1 METLIMREIPE
12 KILDTFDELKE
23 SLDFYIQLKY
33 INGYYYVYR
42 ATSKWDSE
50 EKKVKKITTY
60 FGRITY
66 DGEFLEKESTKRIT
80 QSSKEIYEYGNVAL
94 AHHLIGDA
102 EEILR
107 KIAPYPQ
114 DLIAMAILKAIDP
127 MPLRL
132 LSSQWSKMYLSKT
145 MNAHLSPNHISS
157 VLRVIGSNV
166 SSWYELFSL
175 LTPKDDLLLYD
186 LTAIMTYSEN
196 IKMAEKGYN
205 SNHSYLDQI
214 GVVMAFSN
222 TESLPIGLEVFHGS
236 MRDVKTIRDF
246 VQRLPK
252 KDIGFIFDRGF
263 SSYELLDELR
273 EDHIN
278 YIVPLKKNSVYLEV
292 DKIEWTENFLYRDRP
307 IRCGKLETP
316 RGTLFC
322 YEDPELKG
330 EQESTLLRNLIEGK
344 IKQEEYDLKKQK
356 AGIIGVITDLDK
368 KGKEIFELWKG
379 REEVELAFD
388 ALKNELDFDKT
399 YLQTDEGVRGY
410 FFVSFLALRIYFG
423 VLKRLRSAGLNQKIS
438 VNEVFFELSK
448 VMKIVEKD
456 GREYFAKIPKK
467 SEKILA
473 LFSDMIYMG

>member
-1 METLIMREIPE
+1 MREIPE
-12 KILDTFDELKE
+12 NILDKFDELKE

-42 ATSKWDSE
+42 ATSEWNSE
-50 EKKVKKITTY
+50 EKKVKKITKY
-60 FGRITY
+60 LGRITY
-66 DGEFLEKESTKRIT
+66 DGEYLEKESTKRT
-80 QSSKEIYEYGNVAL
+80 AQSSKEIYEYGNVAL

-114 DLIAMAILKAIDP
+114 DLIAMAVLKAIYP
-127 MPLRL
+127 MPLRM

-222 TESLPIGLEVFHGS
+222 TEGLPIGLEVFHGS

-273 EDHIN
+273 EDHIH

-330 EQESTLLRNLIEGK
+330 EQESTLLRNLIKGK
-344 IKQEEYDLKKQK
+344 IKQKEYDLKKQK

-410 FFVSFLALRIYFG
+410 FSVSFLALRIYFG
-423 VLKRLRSAGLNQKIS
+423 VLKRLRDAGLNQKIL

-456 GREYFAKIPKK
+456 GREYFANIPKK

-473 LFSDMIYMG
+473 LFSDMGYVG